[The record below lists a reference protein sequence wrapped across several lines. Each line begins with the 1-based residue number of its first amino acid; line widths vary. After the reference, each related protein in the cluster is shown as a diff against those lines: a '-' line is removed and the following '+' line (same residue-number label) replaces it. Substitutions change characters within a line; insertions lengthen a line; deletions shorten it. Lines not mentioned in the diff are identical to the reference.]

1 VTARNTD
8 TKQEIIRIGKEL
20 IRLYGYNAFSYAD
33 ISGRLNMKNAAVHY
47 HFRGKE
53 DLLAGILQ
61 NYIDEYIFMGKQLRA
76 SGLPS
81 GQKLGK
87 FIERYSQLVE
97 SNSIC
102 IIGSVAADYNTLPES
117 VKEKTTELIDLV
129 MSLVEK
135 TLQEGKQKGEFSFAE
150 SARTQALLLMTNLA
164 AGVQLARIS
173 GKKDYDT
180 IKKALIRQLKK

>member
-1 VTARNTD
+1 MTARNTD

-117 VKEKTTELIDLV
+117 VKDIMGNEKKSKVIAAKFDALKEVLL
-129 MSLVEK
+129 
-135 TLQEGKQKGEFSFAE
+135 SFGGAPLG
-150 SARTQALLLMTNLA
+150 R
-164 AGVQLARIS
+164 S
-173 GKKDYDT
+173 G
-180 IKKALIRQLKK
+180 Q

>member
-1 VTARNTD
+1 MTARSTD

-20 IRLYGYNAFSYAD
+20 IKLYGYNAFSYAD
-33 ISGRLNMKNAAVHY
+33 ISRELNMKNAAVHY
-47 HFRGKE
+47 HFPGKE

-61 NYIDEYIFMGKQLRA
+61 NYINEYELMGKQLHV
-76 SGLPS
+76 SGLPAV
-81 GQKLGK
+81 QKLGK
-87 FIERYSQLVE
+87 FIDRYSHLVE
-97 SNSIC
+97 GNSIC

-117 VKEKTTELIDLV
+117 VKEKTAELIELV

-135 TLQEGKQKGEFSFAE
+135 TLQEGKRNGEFSFNE
-150 SARTQALLLMTNLA
+150 SARTQALLFMTNLA

-173 GKKDYDT
+173 GKKDYDA